1 MIPLNN
7 LPGPGGH
14 VGGLLAPEHANT
26 AGARV
31 PPDAPGPGAVAV
43 YGCPPR
49 AAPARP
55 RPARSPHARRAR
67 PHHRRCRAHRP
78 GRAVR
83 RPQGGADRPLPA
95 RRPRRLRPGRP
106 RFRGATVPQ
115 IRAVV
120 DRAALDDDKLE
131 RLVAGP
137 WHEERMAALL
147 IAVGRVKRLNR
158 LLDRAQ
164 ARPGS
169 GTQTPPTVR
178 DALAGREAL
187 GRRYLGWAA
196 RGAQAPRR
204 RPTPGAWSTTA
215 TTAASTCPSP
225 TPGDSSTRAPV
236 ASAGAVGSSL
246 RRRRRRTPLP
256 SKPHHHD
263 TRHSITHPPQ
273 NPGRSCKRK
282 PRCLRRPVRGGPA
295 AGSCAP

>member
-14 VGGLLAPEHANT
+14 VGGLLAPEHAST

-31 PPDAPGPGAVAV
+31 PQTHPAPEQWQSTGVGPRPRGRDPQGAPMPVEPALTTADAVRSALAGLSDG
-43 YGCPPR
+43 PR
-49 AAPARP
+49 AERTARYL
-55 RPARSPHARRAR
+55 
-67 PHHRRCRAHRP
+67 
-78 GRAVR
+78 RAV
-83 RPQGGADRPLPA
+83 PGGYGEGD
-95 RRPRRLRPGRP
+95 

-120 DRAALDDDKLE
+120 ARTALDDDELE

-137 WHEERMAALL
+137 WHEEQMAALL

-164 ARPGS
+164 ARPGP

-187 GRRYLGWAA
+187 GQRYLGWAA

-204 RPTPGAWSTTA
+204 RPTPGGLVHHSDHGSQYLSIAYTGRLVDEGTGRLGRSRGLLPAQAPPPNTA
-215 TTAASTCPSP
+215 TIET
-225 TPGDSSTRAPV
+225 TPPR
-236 ASAGAVGSSL
+236 
-246 RRRRRRTPLP
+246 
-256 SKPHHHD
+256 
-263 TRHSITHPPQ
+263 HPPQ
-273 NPGRSCKRK
+273 HNQPTTK
-282 PRCLRRPVRGGPA
+282 PRTIL
-295 AGSCAP
+295 

>member
-1 MIPLNN
+1 MSPLNN

-43 YGCPPR
+43 YGCRP
-49 AAPARP
+49 APARP
-55 RPARSPHARRAR
+55 RPARSPMVPAEPALTT
-67 PHHRRCRAHRP
+67 AD
-78 GRAVR
+78 AVR
-83 RPQGGADRPLPA
+83 SALAGLSDGPRAERTARYLHAVPGGYGQGDPASGAWPSRRSGPSSIAPPSTATSSNGSSPA
-95 RRPRRLRPGRP
+95 PGTRSGWPRCSSPWDGSSGSTGSWTGRSPGPAPAPRPRRPSGTPWPGAR
-106 RFRGATVPQ
+106 RWDGAT
-115 IRAVV
+115 
-120 DRAALDDDKLE
+120 
-131 RLVAGP
+131 
-137 WHEERMAALL
+137 W
-147 IAVGRVKRLNR
+147 
-158 LLDRAQ
+158 
-164 ARPGS
+164 
-169 GTQTPPTVR
+169 
-178 DALAGREAL
+178 AGRS
-187 GRRYLGWAA
+187 
-196 RGAQAPRR
+196 GACKHRDGS
-204 RPTPGAWSTTA
+204 RPPGAWSTTA

-263 TRHSITHPPQ
+263 TRHSITNPPQ

-282 PRCLRRPVRGGPA
+282 PRCLRRPVRGSLA